1 MSIRLQCSCGKALS
15 VRDDLAGKAVKCP
28 GCQKVLRVAA
38 AGAGG
43 AATSRPAATKPVAK
57 PVAKSGSAKPVAKSR
72 SAARPAAAGRPAGGG
87 KSAAGGEV
95 LAGELDDLFSEAGFE
110 VKQGKT
116 CPQCFASL
124 APDAVL
130 CTQCGF
136 HLESGGKLQ
145 AHVSELEEEL
155 GGAAALKKA
164 ARDIEVAQRMQE
176 KMERGAGLPWWLLGV
191 ILFMLIS
198 LTGVGVISVNLA
210 RREDE
215 TVTFNAVATLLALGG
230 SAMSVVGFGAQL
242 LVIYRAF
249 CEDIKQGLLVFFV
262 PLYVLYYAVTRF
274 DRVGKPLILSIV
286 ATSIAIG
293 LFIASAASNQ

>member
-1 MSIRLQCSCGKALS
+1 MGDSTLLEEIAIQFVNQSEATLQQIGLGLTVVGAIIAALVTRS
-15 VRDDLAGKAVKCP
+15 KIEIARAPYFAY
-28 GCQKVLRVAA
+28 
-38 AGAGG
+38 
-43 AATSRPAATKPVAK
+43 
-57 PVAKSGSAKPVAKSR
+57 SALIFLLV
-72 SAARPAAAGRPAGGG
+72 SAAQIVWLQSLSAITGGYLW
-87 KSAAGGEV
+87 V
-95 LAGELDDLFSEAGFE
+95 
-110 VKQGKT
+110 
-116 CPQCFASL
+116 
-124 APDAVL
+124 
-130 CTQCGF
+130 
-136 HLESGGKLQ
+136 
-145 AHVSELEEEL
+145 
-155 GGAAALKKA
+155 
-164 ARDIEVAQRMQE
+164 
-176 KMERGAGLPWWLLGV
+176 
-191 ILFMLIS
+191 FMLIS